1 LTSFCATD
9 RADGIGAGARRCEG
23 VALIATLLLLLI
35 LSAIGLGL
43 ILITS
48 LEPLAAANYECAWRA
63 RYGAEAGVAMAVHDL
78 IVENAWDAALAGLW
92 NGVHLTALPAE
103 ITLPDGTRVGA
114 AALTNLANCGHE
126 AACTEAELASFTTER
141 PWGPNNPRWQ
151 PVGFVSLDGLDPGPP
166 GVPVVVVVV
175 WVGDDPAE
183 LDGDPMRDTEPA
195 ADGTRAPGACVV
207 AVRAEGFSARGAH
220 RTVTAAVGR
229 PGPGCWPAGRL
240 LSWRATP

>member
-1 LTSFCATD
+1 MSLFAINH
-9 RADGIGAGARRCEG
+9 ADGISRGVCRSEG
-23 VALIATLLLLLI
+23 VALLATLFILLI
-35 LSAIGLGL
+35 VSAIGLGL
-43 ILITS
+43 TLTTS
-48 LEPLAAANYECAWRA
+48 LEPSAAANYECAWRA
-63 RYGAEAGVAMAVHDL
+63 RYGAEAGVAVAVRDL
-78 IVENAWDAALAGLW
+78 IVENAWGAALTGGW
-92 NGVHLTALPAE
+92 IGGHLTALPGA
-103 ITLPDGTRVGA
+103 ITLPDGTRPGA

-126 AACTEAELASFTTER
+126 APCTVADLAAFTTER

-151 PVGFVSLDGLDPGPP
+151 PVGLLRLDGLDPGPP
-166 GVPVVVVVV
+166 GVPGVVVIV

-183 LDGDPMRDTEPA
+183 LDGDPTHDTEPA

-220 RTVTAAVGR
+220 RTVTATVGR